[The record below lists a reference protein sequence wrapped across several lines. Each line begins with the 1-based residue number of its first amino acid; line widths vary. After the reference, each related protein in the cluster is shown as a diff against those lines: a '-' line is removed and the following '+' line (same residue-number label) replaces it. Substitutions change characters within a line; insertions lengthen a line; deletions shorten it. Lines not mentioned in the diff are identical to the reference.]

1 MSDKEKGEL
10 CDKTISKQLGLATL
24 LANALSNENLV
35 NENEFLMDFIK
46 TGTQIKDEFI
56 KAIDKIC

>member
-10 CDKTISKQLGLATL
+10 CDKTIFKQLDLATR

>member
-10 CDKTISKQLGLATL
+10 CDKTISKQLDLATL

-46 TGTQIKDEFI
+46 TGTQSKG
-56 KAIDKIC
+56 